1 MYRAC
6 DNRIDNITLAIELTN
21 KLKTTLAFIKLKS
34 IIVMVKKTC
43 LVYL

>member
-6 DNRIDNITLAIELTN
+6 DNRIDDITLAIELTN
-21 KLKTTLAFIKLKS
+21 KLKTTSFIKLKS
-34 IIVMVKKTC
+34 IIVMVKETC